1 MTGLA
6 ALLAQ
11 PYAVRGTARLRAPR
25 VDVAARVRLVPPP
38 PEPPPAPLVASVAC
52 RLPGATVT
60 AVVWVDRY
68 AGARRDDDDIAT
80 LVLALAH
87 D

>member
-1 MTGLA
+1 MSSLDQA
-6 ALLAQ
+6 PMPLLTV
-11 PYAVRGTARLRAPR
+11 PAPEASP
-25 VDVAARVRLVPPP
+25 VA
-38 PEPPPAPLVASVAC
+38 PPPAPLVASVAC

-80 LVLALAH
+80 LTIFDGSHPFFSAK
-87 D
+87 